1 MFDTI
6 DEYML
11 QNFNSYKDFQLISV
25 YHEKIID
32 YLPISR
38 FEYSDK
44 EHHILLSN
52 FMNVLRSKVENVTI
66 SQRLVSSPSCMVSS
80 KDGWTPNMERIMKAQ
95 ALGGENYKN
104 FIGNQKIME
113 ININHPIICKI
124 WTSLV
129 RGEQS
134 SETEKNIHLLYNISC
149 LSSGFT
155 VDSLPLLCQYL
166 YQTIN
171 LEGSPEDKTDI
182 FEHKMNSIFGEPK
195 LLSQKYY
202 PECI

>member
-11 QNFNSYKDFQLISV
+11 QSFTKYKDFQLISV

-32 YLPISR
+32 YLPIMR
-38 FEYSDK
+38 LEHPD
-44 EHHILLSN
+44 EHHRLLLSKFRN
-52 FMNVLRSKVENVTI
+52 ALSEKVENVII
-66 SQRLVSSPSCMVSS
+66 SNRLVSSPSCMVSS

-95 ALGGENYKN
+95 ALGGDSYKN

-113 ININHPIICKI
+113 LNINHPIIQKI
-124 WTSLV
+124 SKSLRNKEV
-129 RGEQS
+129 S
-134 SETEKNIHLLYNISC
+134 SEIEKNIHLLYNISC

-166 YQTIN
+166 YQTID
-171 LEGSPEDKTDI
+171 LESSSEDKTEI
-182 FEHKMNSIFGEPK
+182 FENKISSILGK
-195 LLSQKYY
+195 QNY
-202 PECI
+202 

>member
-1 MFDTI
+1 
-6 DEYML
+6 
-11 QNFNSYKDFQLISV
+11 
-25 YHEKIID
+25 
-32 YLPISR
+32 
-38 FEYSDK
+38 
-44 EHHILLSN
+44 
-52 FMNVLRSKVENVTI
+52 
-66 SQRLVSSPSCMVSS
+66 MVSS

-95 ALGGENYKN
+95 ALGGEDYKN

-113 ININHPIICKI
+113 ININHPIIRKI

-134 SETEKNIHLLYNISC
+134 LEREKNIHLLYNISC

-166 YQTIN
+166 YQTIS
-171 LEGSPEDKTDI
+171 LEDSPEDKSDI
-182 FEHKMNSIFGEPK
+182 FENKMNSILGETK